1 MNLEFHVDPP
11 TLGEWMWHVQGPV
24 LKVGRITGTDPLT
37 CDATDARATVTVPFL
52 AGVVDA
58 QLSGTSSSRIEQPAG
73 EGQLSLVFEDGSVK
87 AAAGGE
93 PVGAVNGEL
102 LRVVSAFMAYWVD
115 HDGLQVSRSLPIEY
129 PGRVIDDDR
138 RAWSLAF
145 SF

>member
-11 TLGEWMWHVQGPV
+11 MAGEWLWHVQGPV
-24 LKVGRITGTDPLT
+24 LKVCRITGTDPLT
-37 CDATDARATVTVPFL
+37 CDTADARATVGAPFL

-58 QLSGTSSSRIEQPAG
+58 QLTGTSPSRIEQPAG
-73 EGQLSLVFEDGSVK
+73 EDQLSLAFENGAVVATVGD
-87 AAAGGE
+87 E